1 MNPIYRSTRMMLL
14 VGLVAGGLAACSD
27 STEPTGAAPRTLTLT
42 AVGLPGGAKADFVIT
57 GPHGYSSTQAV
68 GASPVTLTDLG
79 AGTYTIAPAS
89 KTVNSAD
96 YVPIPASQTAEITF
110 YGSASVTAYY
120 GAFILGPSMRGEDI
134 SADGSTVLLTDVASA
149 TADFYF
155 YNVAT
160 GANSLKAAAGDAM
173 FDFATGISND
183 LRVSAIHGKPEQAGL
198 WQQATGWLDLGNI
211 YPTGCLSN
219 DIYEDQSGGW
229 DIDSAGHTAV
239 GLVWNG
245 CNAEAFLWTDA
256 GGPANFVALDLLGDP
271 SPENGAPPINRATVI
286 SDDGQTAAGFAS
298 HVADVGGNLYW
309 IDRWPAIWH
318 ANGSGFL
325 LPSNPVFTDDCPGE
339 VLAIAGNG
347 SLVTGVWCDHAF
359 LWSEATGVVDLTPGE
374 SGHGQA
380 VARNGELVFGTV
392 GGGFFGGPPQPF
404 VWTEA
409 GGVQYLL
416 DIALANGISLPNN
429 SYWEAVV
436 AASADGTV
444 VVGTVY
450 DEAFQLHTYVL
461 KLPVSAYGL

>member
-1 MNPIYRSTRMMLL
+1 
-14 VGLVAGGLAACSD
+14 
-27 STEPTGAAPRTLTLT
+27 
-42 AVGLPGGAKADFVIT
+42 
-57 GPHGYSSTQAV
+57 
-68 GASPVTLTDLG
+68 
-79 AGTYTIAPAS
+79 
-89 KTVNSAD
+89 
-96 YVPIPASQTAEITF
+96 
-110 YGSASVTAYY
+110 
-120 GAFILGPSMRGEDI
+120 
-134 SADGSTVLLTDVASA
+134 
-149 TADFYF
+149 
-155 YNVAT
+155 
-160 GANSLKAAAGDAM
+160 
-173 FDFATGISND
+173 
-183 LRVSAIHGKPEQAGL
+183 
-198 WQQATGWLDLGNI
+198 
-211 YPTGCLSN
+211 
-219 DIYEDQSGGW
+219 EDQSGGW